1 MGDMK
6 SAYTIFVGKPERKR
20 SLGRS
25 RRRWESNIVM
35 DLTDIGWEVCGLDSS
50 GSGLGTMESSFEHRN
65 ETVGS
70 RKRREFLS

>member
-50 GSGLGTMESSFEHRN
+50 GSW
-65 ETVGS
+65 
-70 RKRREFLS
+70 